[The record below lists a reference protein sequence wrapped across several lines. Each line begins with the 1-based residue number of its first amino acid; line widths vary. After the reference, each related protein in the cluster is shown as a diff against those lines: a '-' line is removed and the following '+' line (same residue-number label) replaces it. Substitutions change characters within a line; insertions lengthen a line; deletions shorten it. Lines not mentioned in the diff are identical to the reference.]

1 MKKMLYITRDV
12 ILDPMDINSSLW
24 ENKFKKLLNI
34 EDPLDQLILDCA
46 EKGELKVGFVE
57 VKPDR
62 WLYLKK
68 YFPSFVKH

>member
-1 MKKMLYITRDV
+1 MLYITRDV
-12 ILDPMDINSSLW
+12 ILSSMDVNSPLW
-24 ENKFKKLLNI
+24 ENKFKKLFNI
-34 EDPLDQLILDCA
+34 EDPLDQLILDSA

-68 YFPSFVKH
+68 YFPSFV

>member
-1 MKKMLYITRDV
+1 MEKMLYITRDV
-12 ILDPMDINSSLW
+12 ILSSMDVNSPLW
-24 ENKFKKLLNI
+24 ENKFKKLFNI
-34 EDPLDQLILDCA
+34 EDPLDQLILDSA

-68 YFPSFVKH
+68 YFPSFV